1 MTTLKND
8 AELQSNLGLDEVTQ
22 IEHKQQKQQTNSSD
36 WTSAIDV
43 VEIGSIIIDA
53 ASDLVSSIDLSL

>member
-43 VEIGSIIIDA
+43 VEIGSIIN
-53 ASDLVSSIDLSL
+53 LSSI